1 MAAAFFG
8 SYIAHITGSLLLP
21 LQASSTADNAD
32 FPGVGGGASAA
43 QGDGP
48 MATEIVQ
55 QDTAD
60 SGETDAV
67 DRALADVFG
76 RDHWVIPAVKAALE
90 ESRRR
95 RELVRQAIIL
105 GLYYT
110 KYLCKNPPRQP
121 PETGHEWV
129 VRTLRNEN
137 SCYNMFRMSP
147 TCFEMLHEVLVRSYG
162 LKSTSR
168 MASREALAMFLW
180 MVGPL

>member
-1 MAAAFFG
+1 M
-8 SYIAHITGSLLLP
+8 SHITGSLLLP
-21 LQASSTADNAD
+21 VQASSTADNAD

-48 MATEIVQ
+48 MATEVVQ

-76 RDHWVIPAVKAALE
+76 MDHWVIPAVKAALE

-95 RELVRQAIIL
+95 RELVRQAVIL

-110 KYLCKNPPRQP
+110 KYLCKNPPRRP

-137 SCYNMFRMSP
+137 SC
-147 TCFEMLHEVLVRSYG
+147 
-162 LKSTSR
+162 
-168 MASREALAMFLW
+168 
-180 MVGPL
+180 